1 MSRTQ
6 FEYKPDVA
14 SFPVRAILWS
24 FYAKKTPLSQI
35 SIQNSEIY
43 IVIKMRSTPNG
54 KCLKK
59 WQMVRNSVLNYDD
72 ELRWPAS
79 R

>member
-1 MSRTQ
+1 MSRTR
-6 FEYKPDVA
+6 FEHKPDVA
-14 SFPVRAILWS
+14 SFPVRTILWP

-54 KCLKK
+54 KCKK
-59 WQMVRNSVLNYDD
+59 NGKWFETQSLTTMMS
-72 ELRWPAS
+72 
-79 R
+79 